1 MTAVQTTPMSNA
13 YAFYRVELDRAD
25 GTTAVEYRKRR
36 KATTAKGMSRQHDNV
51 VNSIIEEIRYYQIEG
66 WKRLTVTRV
75 PASEVSPY
83 AR

>member
-1 MTAVQTTPMSNA
+1 MTAVRNNPMSNA

-25 GTTAVEYRKRR
+25 GSTAVEYRKRR

-51 VNSIIEEIRYYQIEG
+51 VNGVIEELRYYRVEG

-75 PASEVSPY
+75 PREEV
-83 AR
+83 AQATH

>member
-1 MTAVQTTPMSNA
+1 MTAYV
-13 YAFYRVELDRAD
+13 FYRVELDRAD

-36 KATTAKGMSRQHDNV
+36 KATTGKGMKRQHDNV
-51 VNSIIEEIRYYQIEG
+51 VNDVIEELRYYRIEG

-75 PASEVSPY
+75 PESEVTPY

>member
-1 MTAVQTTPMSNA
+1 MSTNA

-51 VNSIIEEIRYYQIEG
+51 VNAVIEELRYYRIEG

-75 PASEVSPY
+75 PADEVTTY